1 MLGFRYKKAPP
12 TVFTLHFQN
21 GKAWHSG
28 PGLSFWYFAP
38 ISTIVDVP
46 LSSHDV
52 PFVFRETTADFQE
65 VTVQGQLTYRVSEPA
80 RAALLLDFSVEPGG
94 EYRGPEDPEDL
105 LAQRLI
111 NTTQVI
117 TRGLTATMPLARV
130 LSSSDIIVESVIDR
144 LKTSETILMLG
155 VEVIGL
161 SILAIKPTPEIARAL
176 EAASR
181 EAMQRQAD
189 QAIYLRR
196 NAAVEEE
203 RRIKETELN
212 TELTVES
219 KRREIDEAK
228 MSAEIA
234 LENQRAELM
243 DRRVEN
249 ERKEA
254 DSRAY
259 ALSSTLKPLENV
271 DWRMLMAVSARGSDP
286 RFAIALAFQQMAEN
300 AGKIGQLNV
309 TPDLLNS
316 LMTHSKDR

>member
-1 MLGFRYKKAPP
+1 
-12 TVFTLHFQN
+12 
-21 GKAWHSG
+21 
-28 PGLSFWYFAP
+28 
-38 ISTIVDVP
+38 
-46 LSSHDV
+46 
-52 PFVFRETTADFQE
+52 
-65 VTVQGQLTYRVSEPA
+65 
-80 RAALLLDFSVEPGG
+80 
-94 EYRGPEDPEDL
+94 
-105 LAQRLI
+105 
-111 NTTQVI
+111 
-117 TRGLTATMPLARV
+117 MPLAEV
-130 LSSSDIIVESVIDR
+130 LNSSDKIVDALLTR
-144 LKTSETILMLG
+144 LRTSDTTLMLG

-181 EAMQRQAD
+181 EDMQRRAD

-203 RRIKETELN
+203 RRIKESELN
-212 TELTVES
+212 TELAVES

-228 MSAEIA
+228 MSAQIA
-234 LENQRAELM
+234 LENQRAQLM

-259 ALSSTLKPLENV
+259 ALSATLKLLEHV
-271 DWRMLMAVSARGSDP
+271 DWRMLMALAAKGSDP

-316 LMTHSKDR
+316 LMTSAKDR